1 MVIKICDVSLQ
12 LRKACLKVIGFACR
26 CEFKRLLAAHGL
38 IDIVSGTDNHEAQFL
53 DSIWVC
59 APCEGWNLNRAVQ
72 PAHNVVVTVVL
83 KTSPRRLL
91 EARMA
96 YHMKKL
102 LMQLSMRSHLWLIH
116 QAASL
121 V

>member
-1 MVIKICDVSLQ
+1 MQICDVLLQ
-12 LRKACLKVIGFACR
+12 LCKACLKVIGFACR

-53 DSIWVC
+53 DTIWVC
-59 APCEGWNLNRAVQ
+59 APCEGWNLNRAAQ
-72 PAHNVVVTVVL
+72 PAHNIIVVL
-83 KTSPRRLL
+83 KTSLRRLL
-91 EARMA
+91 EARTA
-96 YHMKKL
+96 YHMKTL

>member
-1 MVIKICDVSLQ
+1 MVMQICDVLLQ
-12 LRKACLKVIGFACR
+12 LCKACLKVIGFACR

-38 IDIVSGTDNHEAQFL
+38 IDNDSGTDNHEAQFL
-53 DSIWVC
+53 DTIWVC
-59 APCEGWNLNRAVQ
+59 VPCEGWNLNRAAQ
-72 PAHNVVVTVVL
+72 PGEPAHVVVL

-91 EARMA
+91 EARTA